1 MQTRTLLLIIATT
14 FLLAGCP
21 PEPSPPKEEAPPVQ
35 ETAAAEEATPPA
47 QEVAATEEAT
57 PPVQEVAATEEAA
70 PLDFD
75 LDDLEAVRE
84 LTDAERKEDTDWIVS
99 HANRMELIKQLTT
112 EDVKEREEVA
122 EAKAKVDTAKAELDE
137 AVEQILKK
145 RTERKVKKLFEEK
158 IAGKL
163 KKDSKLTE
171 QELKELLVKAAQG
184 ELTTEELKEVLTKKL
199 GLSEEEVEEIA
210 AEGRKQAL
218 LEKALEVITDEKLKK
233 KLLEKAAKGELTEE
247 ELKKILIEQGGLTE
261 EEVEEIA
268 KQGEEKALLA
278 KVLKETTTLTDEEIK
293 EVLAEVQQIKQE
305 TEELRKQIAAAT
317 SAEEVQKLLEAAG
330 GLTAEEIATIVK
342 QKEEVLALE
351 QNFLEE
357 TLAKIFSRLK
367 RNRELG
373 IDDAFCTNQ
382 KAALDSLLVRPSY
395 FATDSSVIA
404 EETRTRIDY
413 DFGVLEAPLDEYL
426 GVLLVQIEGNADIRG
441 TNAYNKALTERRWT
455 VPIRLLRSK
464 YFSKRDLRG
473 LSRGEECQL
482 LGITGEVSK
491 TWWKRN
497 RRTDYIFKL
506 R

>member
-1 MQTRTLLLIIATT
+1 
-14 FLLAGCP
+14 
-21 PEPSPPKEEAPPVQ
+21 
-35 ETAAAEEATPPA
+35 
-47 QEVAATEEAT
+47 
-57 PPVQEVAATEEAA
+57 
-70 PLDFD
+70 
-75 LDDLEAVRE
+75 
-84 LTDAERKEDTDWIVS
+84 
-99 HANRMELIKQLTT
+99 
-112 EDVKEREEVA
+112 
-122 EAKAKVDTAKAELDE
+122 
-137 AVEQILKK
+137 
-145 RTERKVKKLFEEK
+145 
-158 IAGKL
+158 
-163 KKDSKLTE
+163 
-171 QELKELLVKAAQG
+171 VKAAQG
-184 ELTTEELKEVLTKKL
+184 ELTKEELKEVLTKKL

-210 AEGRKQAL
+210 AKGRKQAL
-218 LEKALEVITDEKLKK
+218 LEKALEVITDEELKK

-293 EVLAEVQQIKQE
+293 EVVAEVQQIKQE
-305 TEELRKQIAAAT
+305 TEELRKQITAAT

-382 KAALDSLLVRPSY
+382 KAALDNLLVRPSH

-413 DFGVLEAPLDEYL
+413 DFGMLEAPLDEYL

-464 YFSKRDLRG
+464 YFGKRDLRG

-482 LGITGEVSK
+482 PGITGEVSK
-491 TWWKRN
+491 DWWKRN

>member
-35 ETAAAEEATPPA
+35 ETAAAEEATPP
-47 QEVAATEEAT
+47 
-57 PPVQEVAATEEAA
+57 VQEVAATEEAA

-84 LTDAERKEDTDWIVS
+84 LTDAERKEDADWITS
-99 HANRMELIKQLTT
+99 HASRMELIEQLTT

-184 ELTTEELKEVLTKKL
+184 ELTKEELKEVLTKKL

-247 ELKKILIEQGGLTE
+247 ELKKVLIEQGGLTE

-268 KQGEEKALLA
+268 RQGEEKALLA

-293 EVLAEVQQIKQE
+293 EVVAEVQQIKQE

-382 KAALDSLLVRPSY
+382 KAALDNLLVRPSY

-455 VPIRLLRSK
+455 VPIRLLWSK
-464 YFSKRDLRG
+464 YFGKQDLRG

-482 LGITGEVSK
+482 PGIAGEVSK
-491 TWWKRN
+491 NWWKRN
-497 RRTDYIFKL
+497 RRTGYIFKL

>member
-35 ETAAAEEATPPA
+35 ETAAAEEAIPPA

-57 PPVQEVAATEEAA
+57 PPAQEVAATEEAA

-84 LTDAERKEDTDWIVS
+84 LTDAERKEDADWIVS

-145 RTERKVKKLFEEK
+145 RAERKVKKLFEEK

-184 ELTTEELKEVLTKKL
+184 ELTKEELKEVLTKKL

-218 LEKALEVITDEKLKK
+218 LEKALEVITDEELKK

-247 ELKKILIEQGGLTE
+247 ELKKVLIEQGGLTE

-317 SAEEVQKLLEAAG
+317 SVEEVQKLLEAAG

-382 KAALDSLLVRPSY
+382 KAALDNLLVRPSY

-404 EETRTRIDY
+404 EETRIRIDY

-464 YFSKRDLRG
+464 YFGKRDLRG

-482 LGITGEVSK
+482 PGIAGEVSK
-491 TWWKRN
+491 DWWKRN

>member
-1 MQTRTLLLIIATT
+1 
-14 FLLAGCP
+14 
-21 PEPSPPKEEAPPVQ
+21 
-35 ETAAAEEATPPA
+35 
-47 QEVAATEEAT
+47 
-57 PPVQEVAATEEAA
+57 
-70 PLDFD
+70 
-75 LDDLEAVRE
+75 
-84 LTDAERKEDTDWIVS
+84 
-99 HANRMELIKQLTT
+99 
-112 EDVKEREEVA
+112 
-122 EAKAKVDTAKAELDE
+122 
-137 AVEQILKK
+137 
-145 RTERKVKKLFEEK
+145 
-158 IAGKL
+158 
-163 KKDSKLTE
+163 
-171 QELKELLVKAAQG
+171 VKAAQG
-184 ELTTEELKEVLTKKL
+184 ELTKEELKEVLTKKL

-218 LEKALEVITDEKLKK
+218 LEKALEVITDEELKK

-293 EVLAEVQQIKQE
+293 EVVAEVQQIKQE

-382 KAALDSLLVRPSY
+382 KAALDNLLVRPSY

-464 YFSKRDLRG
+464 YFGKRDLRG

-482 LGITGEVSK
+482 PGITGEVSK
-491 TWWKRN
+491 NWWKRN

>member
-35 ETAAAEEATPPA
+35 ETAAAK
-47 QEVAATEEAT
+47 EAT

-84 LTDAERKEDTDWIVS
+84 LTAAERKEDADWITS
-99 HANRMELIKQLTT
+99 HADRMELIEQLTT
-112 EDVKEREEVA
+112 EDVKEREEVV

-145 RTERKVKKLFEEK
+145 RAERKVKKLFEEK

-184 ELTTEELKEVLTKKL
+184 ELTKEELKEVLTKKL

-233 KLLEKAAKGELTEE
+233 KLLEKFAKGELTEE
-247 ELKKILIEQGGLTE
+247 ELKKVLMEQGGLTE

-382 KAALDSLLVRPSY
+382 KAALDNLLVRPSY

-413 DFGVLEAPLDEYL
+413 DFGMLEAPLDKYL